1 MRLCVTL
8 DSELKRNARS
18 KDVSLESCSKC
29 RDASICL
36 QSVQPHVTGLAV
48 QCDGML
54 IFVLCELS
62 SLSMYLPTV
71 NKMQLIKY
79 SNC

>member
-1 MRLCVTL
+1 MLQ
-8 DSELKRNARS
+8 EM
-18 KDVSLESCSKC
+18 
-29 RDASICL
+29 RDANTRL
-36 QSVQPHVTGLAV
+36 HSVQPHVTGLAV

-62 SLSMYLPTV
+62 SLSMYPPTV